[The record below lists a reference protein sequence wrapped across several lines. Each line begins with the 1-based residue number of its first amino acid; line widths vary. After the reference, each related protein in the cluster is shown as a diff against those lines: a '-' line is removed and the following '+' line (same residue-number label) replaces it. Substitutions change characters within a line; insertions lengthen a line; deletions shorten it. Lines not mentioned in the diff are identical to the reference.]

1 MRICALAAC
10 LVTACNSGQGSLEL
24 DLSLPMDPALRPSGM
39 TTVTVTATF
48 PGESPIATT
57 SVIDNGT
64 FTAGDVP
71 VGQDAQIGV
80 VLRDVSNRIVG
91 VGEAGQTIDIVGDQ
105 ATQITIPVRKPF
117 VYASGAAPLVT
128 YDPTLDPRDDGFQS
142 TMPGVASGLFT
153 VSVGGD
159 RAAIVTAT
167 QVLVVATDANTVT
180 GMIGIPSMPRDAT
193 AVPGTHKIAVAH
205 ATGITI
211 VDLDTMTVA
220 TAPVGAVDKVTA
232 GPAENGTMYAYGLIG
247 RVTPPEL
254 PPPMGTCSGSSSIV
268 AIEVDNP
275 TVHTPKSVTMAVS
288 DIAAAPDTTAL
299 FASLPCA
306 GRVAR
311 VTGDPTLEVG
321 DLTLEEIATVQRA
334 AVLAVAGNRIWAAG
348 TQVAE
353 AECSSTNGDCATT
366 STVSCT
372 GGTANDVVYVDQG
385 ASIIVSSI
393 PIDDTS
399 QPITFVAPPR
409 RETII
414 DSRDDAMQHAQL
426 LKAISAVP
434 VDLVTLPGGQYVS
447 LITKSRYFIVTL
459 RNIITG
465 EVILPCLD
473 AETHDWMLFDL
484 ASSAVSQRVR
494 TFCSVIVQPMTGQ
507 FPMWA
512 CDQPP
517 DAELSETEYKPTS
530 VGALFGVR

>member
-1 MRICALAAC
+1 MRICALVAC
-10 LVTACNSGQGSLEL
+10 LVTACNAGQGSLQL

-57 SVIDNGT
+57 SVIADNQ
-64 FTAGDVP
+64 FTAGDIP
-71 VGQDAQIGV
+71 VGSDAQIGV

-91 VGEAGQTIDIVGDQ
+91 VGEAGQTVDIVGDEARQ
-105 ATQITIPVRKPF
+105 LTIPVRKPF
-117 VYASGAAPLVT
+117 VYASGATQLVS
-128 YDPTLDPRDDGFQS
+128 YDPTLDPRDDAFQS
-142 TMPGVASGLFT
+142 TVPGVASALFT

-159 RAAIVTAT
+159 RAAVITAS
-167 QVLVVATDANTVT
+167 QVLVVATDRNMVT
-180 GMIGIPSMPRDAT
+180 GMIPIPSTPRDAT

-205 ATGITI
+205 AMGITI
-211 VDLDTMTVA
+211 VDLDTSSVA
-220 TAPVGAVDKVTA
+220 TAAVGMVDKVTA

-247 RVTPPEL
+247 RVAPPEL
-254 PPPMGTCSGSSSIV
+254 PPPMAQCSGSSSIV
-268 AIEVDNP
+268 AIAVDDPVANAP
-275 TVHTPKSVTMAVS
+275 KTVAMALS

-306 GRVAR
+306 GKVAR

-321 DLTLEEIATVQRA
+321 DLMLDEVASVDRA

-348 TQVAE
+348 TQVSDP
-353 AECSSTNGDCATT
+353 ECSDTAACAST
-366 STVSCT
+366 SLVSCT
-372 GGTANDVVYVDQG
+372 GGTADDVVYVAEG
-385 ASIIVSSI
+385 ASVIVASI
-393 PIDDTS
+393 PLDGGT
-399 QPITFVAPPR
+399 PIKFVAPPR

-414 DSRDDAMQHAQL
+414 DSRDDAQQHAQL
-426 LKAISAVP
+426 LKAISTVP

-473 AETHDWMLFDL
+473 AETHDWLLVDL

-494 TFCSVIVQPMTGQ
+494 TFCSVVVQPMTGQ
-507 FPMWA
+507 FPMWE

-517 DAELSETEYKPTS
+517 EAELSEIEYKPTS
-530 VGALFGVR
+530 VGALFGAR

>member
-1 MRICALAAC
+1 MRICALVAC
-10 LVTACNSGQGSLEL
+10 LVTACNAGQGSLEL
-24 DLSLPMDPALRPSGM
+24 DLSLPTKPELRPIGM

-48 PGESPIATT
+48 PGESPISTT
-57 SVIDNGT
+57 SVIEDNK
-64 FTAGDVP
+64 FAAGDFP
-71 VGQDAQIGV
+71 VGRDAQIGV

-91 VGEAGQTIDIVGDQ
+91 VGEAGQTIDIVGDE

-117 VYASGAAPLVT
+117 VYASGAAPLIS
-128 YDPTLDPRDDGFQS
+128 YDPTLDPRDDAFQS
-142 TMPGVASGLFT
+142 TVPGVSAGLFT
-153 VSVGGD
+153 ISVGGD
-159 RAAIVTAT
+159 RAAVVTT
-167 QVLVVATDANTVT
+167 NQVLVVATAENMVT
-180 GMIGIPSMPRDAT
+180 GMIPIPSMPRDAT

-211 VDLDTMTVA
+211 VDLDTSTVA
-220 TAPVGAVDKVTA
+220 TAGVGPVDKVTA

-247 RVTPPEL
+247 RVAPPEL
-254 PPPMGTCSGSSSIV
+254 PPPMGMCSGSSSIV
-268 AIEVDNP
+268 TIEVDNP
-275 TVHTPKSVTMAVS
+275 TTAMPKAISMAVS

-321 DLTLEEIATVQRA
+321 DLTLDEIATVERA
-334 AVLAVAGNRIWAAG
+334 SVLAVAGNRIWAAG
-348 TQVAE
+348 TQVSMP
-353 AECSSTNGDCATT
+353 ECSSGSGDCAAT
-366 STVSCT
+366 SMVSCT
-372 GGTANDVVYVDQG
+372 GGTSNDVVYVDQG

-393 PIDDTS
+393 PLDGGD
-399 QPITFVAPPR
+399 PIKFVAPPR

-494 TFCSVIVQPMTGQ
+494 TFCSVVVQPMTGQ
-507 FPMWA
+507 FPMWQ

-517 DAELSETEYKPTS
+517 ESETSEMEYKPTS
-530 VGALFGVR
+530 VGALFGAR